1 MQVLDLTGTAIQTGP
16 MSALALVG
24 LVWLGFCASG
34 VSMNTKQSVTSMVL
48 SLLTGRIRQL
58 SVYLISFRR
67 SIV

>member
-1 MQVLDLTGTAIQTGP
+1 MQVLDLTRTAVQTGP

-24 LVWLGFCASG
+24 LGSVRLV